1 MLCDIEPGPIEDLNY
16 RGQHRRGIERFV
28 DAVLNDRPALVEP
41 QQARAVSQSSVL
53 AALGVVA
60 AAVSGAHIWHAKA
73 LLDWGGWRG
82 GGCADGRRTCWPAA

>member
-41 QQARAVSQSSVL
+41 QPGPRRKPELRAGGAGSGRSGGIGCSHLARQGSIG
-53 AALGVVA
+53 LG
-60 AAVSGAHIWHAKA
+60 WME
-73 LLDWGGWRG
+73 GGRV
-82 GGCADGRRTCWPAA
+82 R